1 MLVLFILQ
9 KALDVQPLLYRIN
22 DFVQVTGL
30 GRSTT
35 YRLIKEGK
43 LRIVKIAGRTLI
55 PADEVTRLIEAAA
68 T

>member
-1 MLVLFILQ
+1 MSL
-9 KALDVQPLLYRIN
+9 QPLLYRIN

-55 PADEVTRLIEAAA
+55 PAEEVTRLIAAGA